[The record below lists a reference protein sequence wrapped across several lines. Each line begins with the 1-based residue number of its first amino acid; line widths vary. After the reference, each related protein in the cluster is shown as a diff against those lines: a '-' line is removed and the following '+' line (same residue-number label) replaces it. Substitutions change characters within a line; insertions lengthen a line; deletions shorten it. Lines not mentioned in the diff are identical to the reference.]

1 MVDINESGNK
11 RMDADNSKK
20 LKIKKKRVNVR
31 ELTKSVAA

>member
-1 MVDINESGNK
+1 MIDIDK

-20 LKIKKKRVNVR
+20 KRVDAR